1 RIPLLAWIV
10 LPLAACDPSG
20 DLPPMPSDLRACLSQ
35 EGVAVPDRALKAG
48 EVERSWKEDRRVQA
62 AVRRCGLRALA
73 WYDNLRKAWR

>member
-1 RIPLLAWIV
+1 
-10 LPLAACDPSG
+10 
-20 DLPPMPSDLRACLSQ
+20 M
-35 EGVAVPDRALKAG
+35 PDRALKAG